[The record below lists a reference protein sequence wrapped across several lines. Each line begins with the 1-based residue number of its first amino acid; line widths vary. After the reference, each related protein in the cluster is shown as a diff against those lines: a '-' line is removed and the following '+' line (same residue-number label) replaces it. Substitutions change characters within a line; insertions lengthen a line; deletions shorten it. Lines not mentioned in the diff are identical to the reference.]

1 MINPSGI
8 PQFTGDFA
16 QLDKDVSGLRSE
28 AIGIRNGGMDVHSR
42 FQMLGAYYTA
52 PEADDLFATTQP
64 VMEKADTFATDLE
77 TVADAL
83 DTFSIEAR
91 PLAKRLEQL
100 KTDALAFVG
109 SVDGDDDWTEDED
122 KVHRNKELVD
132 DVTATQLAFQEAERR
147 AASKISTIVGGP
159 KFVADHGSGFYDLNT
174 VKYGYDGGLLEG
186 AKELPWGSVDEQSYE
201 AWSLG
206 WFGHGAKSFVWDGIY
221 HDGIEAG
228 VSGLWTLVG
237 GNGSDAAGDAWGG
250 LKDVVTGIG
259 LYTATPYDA
268 AMDWAFGP
276 DKESADE
283 VRAKKAA
290 KEFGKSLVAWD
301 QWQENPARAAGTTV
315 FNVLTFGVG
324 PLSVVSKTS
333 EIGAVAKGA
342 GVAAKLGEFMDPISV
357 GVRATGKTVS
367 ALPRLSDLTSHLLPA
382 ARAGAADAHG
392 VHSVIELEDG
402 SKVVIE
408 NGEFVVYDK
417 HGDVLH
423 DAPKQ
428 ERSAVPESA
437 SDQPH
442 VRERELTGVGA
453 TARTSGSGA
462 AMGEGPSS
470 RTAHDATAVRSHGA
484 SGATGT
490 ADAFGSGGHPVVA
503 SHGGATSSDHA
514 ASGTAGGGSGDGT
527 GAGSR
532 QSGAAD
538 PGAVMHRQVYRAN
551 HEPGYFE
558 KYYRKNGTRLSTK
571 VADESGLVPPQL
583 VKDPPTGRWIAVNDA
598 PPPLPPKYTGDS
610 LKTGRETATP
620 EALKALDDA
629 AHTRHTAI
637 AADQLAEHRLKDA
650 RHAFDTHPTDGSK
663 AAADAA
669 DAAHKPLDK
678 GMGEAS
684 EAFGEAVAEHHVIPE
699 HYPHAKRMDLD
710 GPANGND
717 QFDQVWQRQ
726 DGGFVVVEAKSS
738 TGTQLGAR
746 NLPDGT
752 RVSQGTREYF
762 NDILREMRI
771 RGRRNPKELKLA
783 TALNKALRDGKLDY
797 ILVKGNPKA
806 GRYDGYLMEKF
817 DIGGRKTP

>member
-1 MINPSGI
+1 MISPSGI
-8 PQFTGDFA
+8 PQFTGDFD
-16 QLDKDVSGLRSE
+16 QLDRDVSALRSD
-28 AIGIRNGGMDVHSR
+28 AVGIRNGGMDVHSR
-42 FQMLGAYYTA
+42 FQMLQAFYTA

-64 VMEKADTFATDLE
+64 VMDKADAFAAKLE

-100 KTDALAFVG
+100 KADALAFVA
-109 SVDGDDDWTEDED
+109 SVDGDDKWTEDED
-122 KVHRNKELVD
+122 KVHRNKQLVD
-132 DVTATQLAFQEAERR
+132 DVTATQFAFQEAERR
-147 AASKISTIVGGP
+147 AAGKISKLVGGP
-159 KFVADHGSGFYDLNT
+159 AFVADHGSGSHDRNT
-174 VKYGYDGGLLEG
+174 VVYGYDLGLLEG

-206 WFGHGAKSFVWDGIY
+206 WFGHGAKTFVWDGIY

-237 GNGSDAAGDAWGG
+237 GNGSDAAGDAWSG

-259 LYTATPYDA
+259 LYTASPYDA

-276 DKESADE
+276 AKESADE
-283 VRAKKAA
+283 IRAKKAA

-301 QWQENPARAAGTTV
+301 QWQENPTRAAGTTV
-315 FNVLTFGVG
+315 FNVLTLGAG
-324 PLSVVSKTS
+324 PLAVVSKTS
-333 EIGAVAKGA
+333 EVGAVAKSA
-342 GVAAKLGEFMDPISV
+342 SVAAKVGEFMDPVSV
-357 GVRATGKTVS
+357 GLKATGKVVGK
-367 ALPRLSDLTSHLLPA
+367 LPTLSDLTSRILT
-382 ARAGAADAHG
+382 GADAAG
-392 VHSVIELEDG
+392 DAGRVHSVIELEDG

-408 NGEFVVYDK
+408 NGEFIAFDK
-417 HGDVLH
+417 HGDVIH

-428 ERSAVPESA
+428 ERSSVPESA
-437 SDQPH
+437 SDQPR
-442 VRERELTGVGA
+442 VPEREPTGVGA
-453 TARTSGSGA
+453 ASRPSGA
-462 AMGEGPSS
+462 GASLGDGASS
-470 RTAHDATAVRSHGA
+470 RVGHDATAGNGHGT
-484 SGATGT
+484 SGATGAAGT
-490 ADAFGSGGHPVVA
+490 LDSGAHPVGA
-503 SHGGATSSDHA
+503 SHGGTASSDHMASDTADA
-514 ASGTAGGGSGDGT
+514 ADNGRPGT
-527 GAGSR
+527 GSR
-532 QSGAAD
+532 SGGVAD
-538 PGAVMHRQVYRAN
+538 PDAVMRHQVYRAN

-583 VKDPPTGRWIAVNDA
+583 VKDPSTGQWIAVNDA
-598 PPPLPPKYTGDS
+598 PSPLPPKYTGEA
-610 LKTGRETATP
+610 LKVGRETATP
-620 EALKALDDA
+620 EALKVLDNA
-629 AHTRHTAI
+629 AHTRHSAI
-637 AADQLAEHRLKDA
+637 AADQLAEHRLKEA
-650 RHAFDTHPTDGSK
+650 RHAFDAHPTDGSK
-663 AAADAA
+663 AAVATA
-669 DAAHKPLDK
+669 DAAHKPLHK
-678 GMGEAS
+678 GMSEAS

-699 HYPHAKRMDLD
+699 HYPHAKRMELD

-717 QFDQVWQRQ
+717 QFDQVWQRE

-817 DIGGRKTP
+817 DIGGRSTP